1 MKIDT
6 HKDFYNQEEKSSM
19 VVPDINIEE
28 FELELFKH
36 FKIKKE
42 DIKKTIHLNI
52 PDDLQAIN
60 EVLKTHGSIFAFW
73 GMVYKY
79 SYRKAKQ
86 AEERLLEYQSLKRKK
101 CINLIEEERSARK
114 SKAKQVTKA
123 DIDDKFLELYGQG
136 EKYLHLKN
144 RMVKLKYQRDRLE
157 VLYEVMRQR
166 KDIIVTLSNNLRQ
179 IEGWQVDRIKNK
191 SKE

>member
-1 MKIDT
+1 MPRIDT

-19 VVPDINIEE
+19 IIPDINIEE

-42 DIKKTIHLNI
+42 DIKRTIHLNI
-52 PDDLQAIN
+52 PDDLQAMN
-60 EVLKTHGSIFAFW
+60 EVLKSHGSIFAFW

-79 SYRKAKQ
+79 AYRKAKI
-86 AEERLLEYQSLKRKK
+86 AEEKLMEFQSMKRKK
-101 CINLIEEERSARK
+101 CIYLIEEERSGRK

-123 DIDDKFLELYGQG
+123 DVNDKFFELYGQN
-136 EKYLHLKN
+136 EEYLKLKK
-144 RMVKLKYQRDRLE
+144 RMVRLKYQCDRLE

-179 IEGWQVDRIKNK
+179 IEGWQIDRIKK
-191 SKE
+191 